1 MKLKIRALCVYNSNM
16 VWNGDFRNVSKQ
28 FKDSLFG
35 IETNETLVAAFNIN
49 KTLIYIV
56 LGVEL
61 IIGVG
66 F

>member
-1 MKLKIRALCVYNSNM
+1 M